1 MNLHFA
7 RGGLLHSAKF
17 ARLLFIYQTEK
28 KCFFMWNVVTWPLPR
43 ESRLIYLHWRA
54 TSLPLKSWFHPK
66 PNCTVV
72 AAGVFAFVFA
82 PLAPLI
88 WIKTNTWTKRE
99 TSLLVQMKTGS
110 QKKFESYPLAFFRNG
125 HGWFLEFFGTR
136 PLPLRQF
143 APFLQVSRL
152 FTPWSLIHLNSAF

>member
-1 MNLHFA
+1 
-7 RGGLLHSAKF
+7 
-17 ARLLFIYQTEK
+17 
-28 KCFFMWNVVTWPLPR
+28 MWNVVTWPLHQ
-43 ESRLIYLHWRA
+43 ELIYLHWRA

-72 AAGVFAFVFA
+72 AAGNFAFVFA
-82 PLAPLI
+82 PLAPL
-88 WIKTNTWTKRE
+88 
-99 TSLLVQMKTGS
+99 
-110 QKKFESYPLAFFRNG
+110 AFFKNG

-152 FTPWSLIHLNSAF
+152 FTPWSLIHLNSAFIVFPQENCKVPFVCIMTAFGGLILLHFFCPRFLQPIMVQEPFCLIQVVFAL